1 MASQDHRKAF
11 LPSRH
16 RKVILA
22 TNVAETSITVP
33 DVVFV
38 VDSGKVKQKTY
49 DALTLTTSLRSEWI
63 SQTSATQRM
72 GRAGRSL
79 TILSKPHYC

>member
-1 MASQDHRKAF
+1 MNHFYTLIGQVASQDHRRAF
-11 LPSRH
+11 LPSRQ
-16 RKVILA
+16 RKIILA

-72 GRAGRSL
+72 GRAGR
-79 TILSKPHYC
+79 

>member
-1 MASQDHRKAF
+1 M
-11 LPSRH
+11 
-16 RKVILA
+16 ILA

-79 TILSKPHYC
+79 TKLSGTTLLLNKTS